1 MQRLVDTRLHV
12 AVRPVLEYRIHEAG
26 ASARAALLGDIDRA
40 AAVAALERCVVDTS
54 DDADEAPPVQD
65 TELPDIRALST
76 RVLSDADE
84 YLHGLAVEWVL
95 HLEPLAGSVRRTVRR
110 FEQDLEVS
118 RGVAERY
125 RSRDPTT
132 VDAELG
138 REAARISQEMEAVL
152 DRLREAPVPVGSRPA
167 ALVQSSE
174 ALKEAFATAYGS
186 HDTRQ
191 LLDEKRTFERG
202 LVDLQR
208 PIASDFVEKLVHI
221 LK

>member
-1 MQRLVDTRLHV
+1 MQHFVDTRLHV

-40 AAVAALERCVVDTS
+40 AAVAALERCVVDTA
-54 DDADEAPPVQD
+54 DAEEDSPAQD
-65 TELPDIRALST
+65 AELPDLRALST

-84 YLHGLAVEWVL
+84 YLHGLAMEWVL

-110 FEQDLEVS
+110 FEQDLEAS
-118 RGVAERY
+118 RSVAERY

-132 VDAELG
+132 VDVELG
-138 REAARISQEMEAVL
+138 REAARISQEMETVL
-152 DRLREAPVPVGSRPA
+152 DRLREAPVPVRSRPE

-186 HDTRQ
+186 HDTRK
-191 LLDEKRTFERG
+191 LLSEKRAFERG

-221 LK
+221 LQ